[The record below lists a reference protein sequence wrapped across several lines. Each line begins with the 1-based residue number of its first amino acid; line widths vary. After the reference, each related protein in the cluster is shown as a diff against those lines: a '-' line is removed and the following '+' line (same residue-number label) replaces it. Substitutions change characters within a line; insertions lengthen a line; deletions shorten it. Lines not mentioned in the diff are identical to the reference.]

1 MLTVE
6 LESAHGREQHQVA
19 LVRNAGGARLF
30 FDGASHDVRLK
41 MSIDDGLELLINGN
55 RHVAYVVQHGEL
67 AYVHACGRAWT
78 INLHDPVRD
87 SGKQDQAGDYCIAP
101 MPGTVAGIKVA
112 VGDPVSD
119 GQTLI
124 VIESMKMQMNLNAER
139 DGVVAEVCCALGET
153 FERDA
158 VLVKLAAKES

>member
-1 MLTVE
+1 MLIVE

-19 LVRNAGGARLF
+19 LVRNTSGARVF
-30 FDGASHDVRLK
+30 FDGESHEVHLQMR
-41 MSIDDGLELLINGN
+41 IDGGLELLVDGK

-67 AYVHACGRAWT
+67 AYVHACGRAWSVK
-78 INLHDPVRD
+78 LHDPVRD
-87 SGKQDQAGDYCIAP
+87 SGKQDQAGDNCVAP
-101 MPGTVAGIKVA
+101 MPGTVADIKVA
-112 VGDPVSD
+112 IGDPVTE

-139 DGVVAEVCCALGET
+139 DGVVAEVCCAVGET